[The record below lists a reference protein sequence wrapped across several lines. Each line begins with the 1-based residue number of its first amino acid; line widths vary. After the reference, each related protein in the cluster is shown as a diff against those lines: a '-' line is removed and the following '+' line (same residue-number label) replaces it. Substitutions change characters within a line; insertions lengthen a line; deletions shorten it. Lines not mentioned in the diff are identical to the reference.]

1 MDLITDTFI
10 IFSCLM
16 FWIVFHN
23 KKGLLSEIKKTE
35 KKISEKIIIL
45 EDLLDQ
51 HNLAL
56 KKVQASVILTGTET
70 DPESKLVQEPV
81 QDSVL
86 PAIDPELSASET
98 SARIVKLEPQ
108 INSTFEEEIKP
119 EELNLNSGLRKASE
133 HVVEPNTEYRI
144 LGLPEEL
151 LEGQDTNEL
160 EVIPLLPVQAKQS
173 KEEHKS
179 EPGDNYLTG
188 VQNMVL
194 EAKEN
199 LLKIDVSDVQEIRTF
214 KDVVLM
220 SKKIEMEKQ
229 QFKFK

>member
-51 HNLAL
+51 HSLAL
-56 KKVQASVILTGTET
+56 KKVQASAILPVT
-70 DPESKLVQEPV
+70 DPEMKLVQEEIV

-86 PAIDPELSASET
+86 PAIDPELSANET

-108 INSTFEEEIKP
+108 INSTFEEEKKTT
-119 EELNLNSGLRKASE
+119 ELDLDSE
-133 HVVEPNTEYRI
+133 AHKTSEYIVEPNTEYRV

-151 LEGQDTNEL
+151 LEDQNTNEL

-173 KEEHKS
+173 KEEQKS
-179 EPGDNYLTG
+179 EPSDNYLTG